1 MIVFASGLAGA
12 LTGLVGLMYVN
23 SKEVGLP
30 AAVRFQS
37 LLNVISNHVQSIMF
51 S

>member
-30 AAVRFQS
+30 AVRFQS